1 MNRLVFSSLIVLAI
15 AGCSAV
21 HPPPNHSARDAI
33 SQELRQAAKPAAPA
47 PAAPVLAP
55 EAVNNLLIPP
65 VGAFA
70 PLPGSSSADQRFDLS
85 VSDAPIGQVLSG
97 LVAGTDYSML
107 LKPTNTPPQPPA
119 SADGTPAPVIEDPAT
134 RKISLNLKNV
144 TLFEALDAIRE
155 LYGYDFTMTG
165 RRILVQPEEIQ
176 TRLYHVNYVLGQRR
190 GVSDIQVVGGASA
203 SNSSSGSSGSGSS
216 SSGSGYSSV
225 QASGMSTAVKS
236 DVWAEAEDSL
246 RTLLGCNIPRTSAG
260 GAGRSGSSGASSG
273 GGSSG
278 STNAS
283 GGSSGGSSGSGG
295 ASRADISFPGDTSAG
310 ERTRGVDGCSGGRAI
325 TVNQMSGIVL
335 VRGMPNEL
343 RMVEKL
349 LRSMQLSISR
359 QVIIE
364 AKILDVELNADSQQ
378 GINWS
383 VFSNGLQR
391 FSVGGNPAAV
401 GVNQPSSVVGS
412 YGGTV
417 SSNVSLGGLLGAGM
431 IGSSA
436 QTAFASGLGIAIQAK
451 NFAALIN
458 FLESQGRVHVLSSPR
473 IATMNNQKAV
483 IKVGSEEPY
492 VTNIS
497 GGSSNTSSGVTTTTP
512 PSLAYQPFF
521 AGIALDVTPQ
531 IDTDDNITLHVH
543 SMVNSIAE
551 KLKIAL
557 PDSDVRVPFA
567 SNTIN
572 ETDSVVKAK
581 DGQVIVIGGLMT
593 ESSSDN
599 RGGVPG
605 LRNAPGV
612 GALFN
617 KGAQSSIKR
626 ELVILL
632 KPTVVKDPSAWVTD
646 ITATGERISAMD
658 PRR

>member
-1 MNRLVFSSLIVLAI
+1 
-15 AGCSAV
+15 
-21 HPPPNHSARDAI
+21 
-33 SQELRQAAKPAAPA
+33 
-47 PAAPVLAP
+47 
-55 EAVNNLLIPP
+55 
-65 VGAFA
+65 
-70 PLPGSSSADQRFDLS
+70 
-85 VSDAPIGQVLSG
+85 
-97 LVAGTDYSML
+97 
-107 LKPTNTPPQPPA
+107 
-119 SADGTPAPVIEDPAT
+119 
-134 RKISLNLKNV
+134 
-144 TLFEALDAIRE
+144 
-155 LYGYDFTMTG
+155 
-165 RRILVQPEEIQ
+165 
-176 TRLYHVNYVLGQRR
+176 
-190 GVSDIQVVGGASA
+190 
-203 SNSSSGSSGSGSS
+203 
-216 SSGSGYSSV
+216 
-225 QASGMSTAVKS
+225 
-236 DVWAEAEDSL
+236 
-246 RTLLGCNIPRTSAG
+246 
-260 GAGRSGSSGASSG
+260 
-273 GGSSG
+273 
-278 STNAS
+278 
-283 GGSSGGSSGSGG
+283 
-295 ASRADISFPGDTSAG
+295 
-310 ERTRGVDGCSGGRAI
+310 
-325 TVNQMSGIVL
+325 MSGIVL

-581 DGQVIVIGGLMT
+581 DGQGIVIGGLMT